1 MLQKVSV
8 PFVDESICEKS
19 YEADGYAVTDGMICA
34 GGVSGQDACQG
45 DSGGIYEYIKYFG
58 FYLFNNFQKIQTPRT
73 LFRPLDRLPIWNSSR
88 HCYLL
93 VGVLD
98 AVYQNILE
106 FMPEYLITLTG
117 LFSMPFEQC

>member
-45 DSGGIYEYIKYFG
+45 DSGGIYEYIKFLA
-58 FYLFNNFQKIQTPRT
+58 FIFSIKEKQTPRT

-88 HCYLL
+88 HC
-93 VGVLD
+93 
-98 AVYQNILE
+98 
-106 FMPEYLITLTG
+106 
-117 LFSMPFEQC
+117 

>member
-58 FYLFNNFQKIQTPRT
+58 FYWNWREAPIQLSVEQLIPKFSKETSVVKLCNKMYQKLSP
-73 LFRPLDRLPIWNSSR
+73 N
-88 HCYLL
+88 
-93 VGVLD
+93 
-98 AVYQNILE
+98 
-106 FMPEYLITLTG
+106 
-117 LFSMPFEQC
+117 

>member
-34 GGVSGQDACQG
+34 GGVSGKDACQG

-58 FYLFNNFQKIQTPRT
+58 FYLFNNFQEKQTPRT

-88 HCYLL
+88 HC
-93 VGVLD
+93 
-98 AVYQNILE
+98 
-106 FMPEYLITLTG
+106 
-117 LFSMPFEQC
+117 